1 MSAFRE
7 QSIIVHPVE
16 VVLLGNLDATRHYA
30 QSMTSLRLPAGNQ
43 DIQIYIVDSIK
54 VTLGVGN
61 WALESYCLVVTQV
74 NHCTV
79 P

>member
-7 QSIIVHPVE
+7 QNIIVLPVE
-16 VVLLGNLDATRHYA
+16 VVLLGNLDATRRYA

-54 VTLGVGN
+54 VALGVGN